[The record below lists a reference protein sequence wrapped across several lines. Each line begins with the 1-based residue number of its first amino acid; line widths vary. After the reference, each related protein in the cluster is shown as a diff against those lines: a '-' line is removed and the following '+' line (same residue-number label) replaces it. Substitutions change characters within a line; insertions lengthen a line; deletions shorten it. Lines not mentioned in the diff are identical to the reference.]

1 MDSVSK
7 RGITLPNESG
17 HLFGKS
23 TNRNTNK
30 KESVPAWAS
39 TLKPPVSMDTSLD
52 TDTLDTGICCY
63 SRCYIVALQHL
74 LLSTGPSTSAVNQ
87 LKTALFAVNLSV
99 KHRL

>member
-1 MDSVSK
+1 
-7 RGITLPNESG
+7 
-17 HLFGKS
+17 
-23 TNRNTNK
+23 
-30 KESVPAWAS
+30 
-39 TLKPPVSMDTSLD
+39 MDTSLD

-99 KHRL
+99 KHRLLSMMANGAFRVSHAVSLRPLNAVVNAVFALTCPLTKFC